1 MMILQAAKAG
11 FLKKRR
17 RFHWR
22 GVELHGQIETHMKRW
37 AALTIL
43 LYAVALLLLTA
54 PVLLDAFGDW
64 AEKGHGIS
72 LQEIGAVYRNWGYWI
87 WLAVLLAGQ
96 ALLLLLPI
104 RIAERRLPAR
114 RPLKIPVIVTAFF
127 LANLCFAGL
136 VSILCLYFKE
146 DGLNFFGYFL
156 PFKPNQMSPSDF
168 STEFGAGIT
177 ALAFWIIWSVVFRGF
192 AKADEPGSLL
202 KRATRWLLRGSILEL
217 LVAVPSHIIV
227 RRRGDCCA
235 PLGTFWGIAT
245 GISVML
251 LCFGPG
257 VFFLFAERFGRLKPE
272 NDDRNSAPPPPG
284 AKSS

>member
-1 MMILQAAKAG
+1 
-11 FLKKRR
+11 
-17 RFHWR
+17 
-22 GVELHGQIETHMKRW
+22 MKRW

-43 LYAVALLLLTA
+43 IYAAVLLLLTT
-54 PVLLDAFGDW
+54 PVLLGAFGGW
-64 AEKGHGIS
+64 AEKGDVIS
-72 LQEIGAVYRNWGYWI
+72 LQKIGAVYRNWGYWL

-96 ALLLLLPI
+96 TLLLLLPI

-136 VSILCLYFKE
+136 ISILCLFFKE

-156 PFKPNQMSPSDF
+156 PFKPNQVSPSNF

-177 ALAFWIIWSVVFRGF
+177 ALAFWIIWAVIFLSF
-192 AKADEPGSLL
+192 AKADEPGALL
-202 KRATRWLLRGSILEL
+202 KRTTRWLLRGSILEL

-235 PLGTFWGIAT
+235 PAGTFWGIAT
-245 GISVML
+245 GISIML

-257 VFFLFAERFGRLKPE
+257 VFFLFAERFGRLKPKS
-272 NDDRNSAPPPPG
+272 DDRDSAPPPPG
-284 AKSS
+284 TKSL